1 MGDGEDKRGV
11 PERIAV
17 RAVFWLLLVFLASG
31 AAFLLVEP
39 ALRLIGVRG

>member
-1 MGDGEDKRGV
+1 MGVREDGGGV
-11 PERIAV
+11 AQRIAV
-17 RAVFWLLLVFLASG
+17 RVVFWLLLMFLASG